1 MAMTTTVIYPKFNHG
16 DTYIIV
22 EDRDKTVSTLFDTTS
37 LCNAASDDYDDVT
50 RY

>member
-22 EDRDKTVSTLFDTTS
+22 EDSEYFVWHH
-37 LCNAASDDYDDVT
+37 
-50 RY
+50 